1 MQLIPDQQ
9 GPARGRLVWT
19 KVGSDR
25 EAEGSDL
32 ADDRSGRFSVAG
44 ATLRI
49 ERVEVEDR
57 GVYVCTMMAADGSG
71 AMVARASAIVEV
83 GTCARWKSAF
93 RLLGFRRTQGDHSGW
108 FHCLGSKSFSSCF
121 GAAAAA
127 TYCLSRTAE
136 HPNPRQPVI
145 A

>member
-1 MQLIPDQQ
+1 M
-9 GPARGRLVWT
+9 WT

-25 EAEGSDL
+25 EAEESDL
-32 ADDRSGRFSVAG
+32 ADDRSGRFSIAGAG

-83 GTCARWKSAF
+83 GTVRA
-93 RLLGFRRTQGDHSGW
+93 LGVFDLGW
-108 FHCLGSKSFSSCF
+108 PDFDLCCS
-121 GAAAAA
+121 
-127 TYCLSRTAE
+127 
-136 HPNPRQPVI
+136 I
-145 A
+145 I